1 MSVKKVLSYGRFAL
15 TLCLALYLILV
26 WLYFKDNA
34 QQLTPAGLLLW
45 FVIIP
50 LLLLGSILTL
60 LWWQKKQEKNENNRS
75 DSDVNTSNED
85 NGTAMPEI
93 HSLFVYS
100 RVCLPEGNC
109 WSEVIDN
116 NEDLTV
122 LSEELTDAYG
132 LPLLIKPIASLT
144 EAAFLPEVYGSS
156 LDSDDS
162 HLYNDYDN
170 ETFEEEATHT
180 QHLASPNSTTLRLY
194 ALVHELLN
202 LSDDILSNLAQHV
215 HQYHSE
221 DKEQFNSAI
230 NVHPEWQQHY
240 LVGASEQNTDETL
253 STTHSL
259 PPKLS
264 IYLCLPSSADST
276 FLTTAV
282 KNQLTEYL
290 IPETVFSITSIV
302 TNDDSHAVDGTPTY
316 NITEFIN
323 EHVMT
328 LSQSDDPELCLV
340 LIADSQI
347 NEEWLD
353 AHLATSHDTTAVP
366 TEAGTLLIFFNKAAQ
381 NVIDIDNKA
390 SVSLTE
396 FGTSNDQNEESNNR
410 HYLRHLTAIKNL
422 LIRNA
427 MSLSSTNSVEKE
439 AIKKPS
445 TKQTDTKNKTNVSLK
460 DMSITAISDINPLIQ
475 SYDIS
480 VYLNFLESFIAQEAL
495 VKEQHL
501 GHYMPLNSWLKSFIS
516 VSLFVNLAHD
526 SKQELEKTFL
536 ITQHKKSTLLW
547 LADVSDS

>member
-15 TLCLALYLILV
+15 MLCLALYLILV

-60 LWWQKKQEKNENNRS
+60 LWWQKKQGKNENNRS

-85 NGTAMPEI
+85 NETAMPEV

-132 LPLLIKPIASLT
+132 LPLLIKPITRLT
-144 EAAFLPEVYGSS
+144 EADFLPEVYGSIS
-156 LDSDDS
+156 DWDDS
-162 HLYNDYDN
+162 HLYKDYDN
-170 ETFEEEATHT
+170 ETYEEEATHT

-240 LVGASEQNTDETL
+240 LVGASEESADETL
-253 STTHSL
+253 PATHSL

-290 IPETVFSITSIV
+290 IPETAFSITSIV
-302 TNDDSHAVDGTPTY
+302 TDNDSNAVDSTPTC

-323 EHVMT
+323 KHVMT

-347 NEEWLD
+347 NNEWLD
-353 AHLATSHDTTAVP
+353 AHLTTSHDTTVVP

-381 NVIDIDNKA
+381 NVIDIDDKA
-390 SVSLTE
+390 SVLLTE

-422 LIRNA
+422 LIKNV
-427 MSLSSTNSVEKE
+427 MSLSSTNSAKKE

-445 TKQTDTKNKTNVSLK
+445 AKQTNIKNKTNVSIK
-460 DMSITAISDINPLIQ
+460 DMGITAISDINPLIQ

-480 VYLNFLESFIAQEAL
+480 AYLNFLESFIAQEAL

-516 VSLFVNLAHD
+516 VSLFVDLANN
-526 SKQELEKTFL
+526 SKQELEKSFL

>member
-1 MSVKKVLSYGRFAL
+1 MSVKKVLSYGRFSL
-15 TLCLALYLILV
+15 TLCLALYLVLV

-45 FVIIP
+45 FVIVP

-85 NGTAMPEI
+85 NETTMPET
-93 HSLFVYS
+93 HPLFVYS

-132 LPLLIKPIASLT
+132 LPLLIKPIARLT

-156 LDSDDS
+156 LDWDD
-162 HLYNDYDN
+162 

-215 HQYHSE
+215 YQYHSE
-221 DKEQFNSAI
+221 DKEQSNSAI

-264 IYLCLPSSADST
+264 IYLCLPSSADAP

-290 IPETVFSITSIV
+290 IPETAFSITSIV
-302 TNDDSHAVDGTPTY
+302 TDDDSRAVDGTPTC
-316 NITEFIN
+316 NITAFIH

-340 LIADSQI
+340 LVADSQI
-347 NEEWLD
+347 NEGWLD
-353 AHLATSHDTTAVP
+353 DHPITRHDTTAVP
-366 TEAGTLLIFFNKAAQ
+366 TEAGTLLIFFNHAAQ
-381 NVIDIDNKA
+381 NVIDIDDKA
-390 SVSLTE
+390 SVLLTE

-427 MSLSSTNSVEKE
+427 MSLSSTNSAEKNE
-439 AIKKPS
+439 IKKPS
-445 TKQTDTKNKTNVSLK
+445 AKQTDTKNKTNVSLK
-460 DMSITAISDINPLIQ
+460 DMSITATSDINPLIQ
-475 SYDIS
+475 SYDMS

-501 GHYMPLNSWLKSFIS
+501 GHYMPLNSWLKAFIS
-516 VSLFVNLAHD
+516 VSLFVDLAND

-536 ITQHKKSTLLW
+536 ITQHKKSALLW

>member
-1 MSVKKVLSYGRFAL
+1 MSVKKVLSYGRFSL

-34 QQLTPAGLLLW
+34 QQLTPARLLLW

-60 LWWQKKQEKNENNRS
+60 LWWQKKQEKNESNRS
-75 DSDVNTSNED
+75 DSDANTSNQD
-85 NGTAMPEI
+85 NETTMPEI

-122 LSEELTDAYG
+122 LSEDLTDAYG
-132 LPLLIKPIASLT
+132 LPLLIKPIVRLT

-156 LDSDDS
+156 SDWD
-162 HLYNDYDN
+162 D

-180 QHLASPNSTTLRLY
+180 QHLPSPNSTTLRLY
-194 ALVHELLN
+194 SLVHELLN
-202 LSDDILSNLAQHV
+202 LSDDILSNLAQHFY
-215 HQYHSE
+215 QYHSE
-221 DKEQFNSAI
+221 DKEQTNSAI

-240 LVGASEQNTDETL
+240 LVGASEESADDTL
-253 STTHSL
+253 SAIHSL

-290 IPETVFSITSIV
+290 IPETAFSITPIV
-302 TNDDSHAVDGTPTY
+302 TDDDSNTVDGTPTC

-347 NEEWLD
+347 NDEWLD
-353 AHLATSHDTTAVP
+353 SHLTTSHDTTAVP

-381 NVIDIDNKA
+381 NIIDIDEKA
-390 SVSLTE
+390 SVLLTE
-396 FGTSNDQNEESNNR
+396 FGTPNNQNEDGNNR
-410 HYLRHLTAIKNL
+410 HYLKHLTAIKNL
-422 LIRNA
+422 LIKNA
-427 MSLSSTNSVEKE
+427 MSLPSANPVEKE
-439 AIKKPS
+439 NIKRSS

-495 VKEQHL
+495 AKEQHL

-516 VSLFVNLAHD
+516 VSLFVDLAND

>member
-1 MSVKKVLSYGRFAL
+1 MSVKKVLSYGRFSL
-15 TLCLALYLILV
+15 TLCLALYLVLV

-85 NGTAMPEI
+85 SETTMPET
-93 HSLFVYS
+93 HPLFVYS

-144 EAAFLPEVYGSS
+144 EAAFLPKVYGSS
-156 LDSDDS
+156 LDWDD
-162 HLYNDYDN
+162 

-180 QHLASPNSTTLRLY
+180 QHLALPNSTTLRLY

-215 HQYHSE
+215 YQYHSE
-221 DKEQFNSAI
+221 DKEQSNSAI

-259 PPKLS
+259 SPKLS
-264 IYLCLPSSADST
+264 IYLCLPSSADAP

-282 KNQLTEYL
+282 KNELTEYL
-290 IPETVFSITSIV
+290 IPETAFSITSIV
-302 TNDDSHAVDGTPTY
+302 TDDDSHAVDGTPTC
-316 NITEFIN
+316 NITAFIH

-340 LIADSQI
+340 LVADSQI

-353 AHLATSHDTTAVP
+353 DHSITSHDTTAVP
-366 TEAGTLLIFFNKAAQ
+366 TEAGTLLIFFNQAAQ
-381 NVIDIDNKA
+381 NVIDIDDKA
-390 SVSLTE
+390 SVLLTE

-427 MSLSSTNSVEKE
+427 MSLSSTNSAEKE
-439 AIKKPS
+439 EIKKPS
-445 TKQTDTKNKTNVSLK
+445 DKQTDTKDKTNVSLK
-460 DMSITAISDINPLIQ
+460 DMSVTAISDINPLIQ
-475 SYDIS
+475 SYDVS

-501 GHYMPLNSWLKSFIS
+501 GHYMPLNSWLKAFIS
-516 VSLFVNLAHD
+516 VSLFVDLSND

>member
-85 NGTAMPEI
+85 NETAMPEI

-116 NEDLTV
+116 NKDLTV

-132 LPLLIKPIASLT
+132 LPLLIKPITRLT
-144 EAAFLPEVYGSS
+144 EADFLPDVYGSIS
-156 LDSDDS
+156 DWDDS
-162 HLYNDYDN
+162 HLYKDYGN
-170 ETFEEEATHT
+170 ETFEEATHIK
-180 QHLASPNSTTLRLY
+180 HLASPNSTTLRLY
-194 ALVHELLN
+194 SLVHELLS
-202 LSDDILSNLAQHV
+202 LSDDILSNLAQHFY
-215 HQYHSE
+215 QYHSE
-221 DKEQFNSAI
+221 DKEQSNSAI

-240 LVGASEQNTDETL
+240 LVGASEESADETL
-253 STTHSL
+253 PATHSL

-290 IPETVFSITSIV
+290 IPEIAFSITSIV
-302 TNDDSHAVDGTPTY
+302 TDNDSNAVDSTLTC

-347 NEEWLD
+347 NNEWLD
-353 AHLATSHDTTAVP
+353 AHLTTSHDTTAVP

-381 NVIDIDNKA
+381 NVIDIDDKA
-390 SVSLTE
+390 SVLLT
-396 FGTSNDQNEESNNR
+396 G
-410 HYLRHLTAIKNL
+410 
-422 LIRNA
+422 
-427 MSLSSTNSVEKE
+427 
-439 AIKKPS
+439 
-445 TKQTDTKNKTNVSLK
+445 
-460 DMSITAISDINPLIQ
+460 
-475 SYDIS
+475 
-480 VYLNFLESFIAQEAL
+480 
-495 VKEQHL
+495 
-501 GHYMPLNSWLKSFIS
+501 W
-516 VSLFVNLAHD
+516 
-526 SKQELEKTFL
+526 
-536 ITQHKKSTLLW
+536 
-547 LADVSDS
+547 

>member
-15 TLCLALYLILV
+15 MLCLVLYLILV

-34 QQLTPAGLLLW
+34 PQLTPAGLLLW

-85 NGTAMPEI
+85 NETAMPEI

-132 LPLLIKPIASLT
+132 LPLLIKPITRLT
-144 EAAFLPEVYGSS
+144 EADFLPEVYGSS
-156 LDSDDS
+156 SDWDDS
-162 HLYNDYDN
+162 HLYKDYDN
-170 ETFEEEATHT
+170 ETYEEATHIK
-180 QHLASPNSTTLRLY
+180 HLVSPNSTTLRLY
-194 ALVHELLN
+194 SLVHELLS
-202 LSDDILSNLAQHV
+202 LSEDILSNLAQHFY
-215 HQYHSE
+215 QYHSE
-221 DKEQFNSAI
+221 DKEQSNSAI

-240 LVGASEQNTDETL
+240 LVGASEESADETL
-253 STTHSL
+253 PATHSL

-290 IPETVFSITSIV
+290 IPEIAFSITSIV
-302 TNDDSHAVDGTPTY
+302 TDNDSNAADSTLTC

-347 NEEWLD
+347 NNEWLD
-353 AHLATSHDTTAVP
+353 AHLTTSHDTTAVP

-390 SVSLTE
+390 SVLLTE

-422 LIRNA
+422 LIRNV
-427 MSLSSTNSVEKE
+427 MSLSSTNSAEKE

-445 TKQTDTKNKTNVSLK
+445 AKQTNTEKKTNVSIK
-460 DMSITAISDINPLIQ
+460 DVSITAISDINPLIQ

-516 VSLFVNLAHD
+516 VSLFVDLANN
-526 SKQELEKTFL
+526 SKQELEKSFL

>member
-1 MSVKKVLSYGRFAL
+1 MSGKKVLSYGRFAL

-85 NGTAMPEI
+85 NETAMPEI

-116 NEDLTV
+116 NKDLTV

-132 LPLLIKPIASLT
+132 LPLLIKPITRLT
-144 EAAFLPEVYGSS
+144 EADFLPDVYGSIS
-156 LDSDDS
+156 DWDDS
-162 HLYNDYDN
+162 HLYEDYDN
-170 ETFEEEATHT
+170 EKYEEATHIK
-180 QHLASPNSTTLRLY
+180 HLVSPNSTTLRLY
-194 ALVHELLN
+194 SLVHELLS
-202 LSDDILSNLAQHV
+202 LSDDILSNLAQHFY
-215 HQYHSE
+215 QYHSE
-221 DKEQFNSAI
+221 DKEQSNSAI

-240 LVGASEQNTDETL
+240 LVGASEESADETL
-253 STTHSL
+253 PATHSL

-290 IPETVFSITSIV
+290 IPEIAFSITSIV
-302 TNDDSHAVDGTPTY
+302 TDNDSNAVDSTLTC

-347 NEEWLD
+347 NNEWLD
-353 AHLATSHDTTAVP
+353 AHLTTSHDTTAVP

-381 NVIDIDNKA
+381 NVIDIDDKA
-390 SVSLTE
+390 SVLLTE

-422 LIRNA
+422 LIRNV
-427 MSLSSTNSVEKE
+427 MSLSSTNSAEKE

-445 TKQTDTKNKTNVSLK
+445 IKQTNTKNKTNVSIK
-460 DMSITAISDINPLIQ
+460 DMNITATSDINPLIQ

-516 VSLFVNLAHD
+516 VSLFVDLANNN
-526 SKQELEKTFL
+526 KQELEKKFL

>member
-1 MSVKKVLSYGRFAL
+1 MSVKKVLSYGRFSL
-15 TLCLALYLILV
+15 TLCLALYLVLV

-85 NGTAMPEI
+85 SETTMPET
-93 HSLFVYS
+93 HPLFVYS

-156 LDSDDS
+156 LDWDD
-162 HLYNDYDN
+162 

-215 HQYHSE
+215 YQYHSE
-221 DKEQFNSAI
+221 DKEQSNSAI

-264 IYLCLPSSADST
+264 IYLCLPSSADAP

-290 IPETVFSITSIV
+290 IPETAFSITSIV
-302 TNDDSHAVDGTPTY
+302 TDDGSHAVDGTPTC
-316 NITEFIN
+316 NITAFIH

-328 LSQSDDPELCLV
+328 LSQSDAPELCLI

-353 AHLATSHDTTAVP
+353 AHPITSHDTTAVP
-366 TEAGTLLIFFNKAAQ
+366 TEAGTLLIFFNQAAQ
-381 NVIDIDNKA
+381 NVIDIDDKA
-390 SVSLTE
+390 SVLLTE

-410 HYLRHLTAIKNL
+410 HYLRHLTTIKNL

-427 MSLSSTNSVEKE
+427 MSLSSTNSAEKE
-439 AIKKPS
+439 EIKKPS
-445 TKQTDTKNKTNVSLK
+445 DKQTDTKNKTNVSLK
-460 DMSITAISDINPLIQ
+460 DMSVNAISDINPLIQ
-475 SYDIS
+475 SYDMS

-501 GHYMPLNSWLKSFIS
+501 GHYMPLNSWLKAFIS
-516 VSLFVNLAHD
+516 VSLFVDLAND

-536 ITQHKKSTLLW
+536 ITQHKKSALLW

>member
-26 WLYFKDNA
+26 WLYFEDNA

-85 NGTAMPEI
+85 NETAMPEI

-132 LPLLIKPIASLT
+132 LPLLIKPITRLT
-144 EAAFLPEVYGSS
+144 EADFLPEVYGSIS
-156 LDSDDS
+156 DWDDS
-162 HLYNDYDN
+162 HLYKDYDN
-170 ETFEEEATHT
+170 ETYEEATHIK
-180 QHLASPNSTTLRLY
+180 HLVSPNSTTLRLY
-194 ALVHELLN
+194 SLVHELLS
-202 LSDDILSNLAQHV
+202 LSDDILSNLAQHFY
-215 HQYHSE
+215 QYHSE
-221 DKEQFNSAI
+221 DKEQSNSAI

-240 LVGASEQNTDETL
+240 LVGASEESADETL
-253 STTHSL
+253 PATHSL

-290 IPETVFSITSIV
+290 IPGTAFSITSIV
-302 TNDDSHAVDGTPTY
+302 TDNDSNAVDSTLTC

-347 NEEWLD
+347 NNEWLD
-353 AHLATSHDTTAVP
+353 DHLTTSHDTTAVP
-366 TEAGTLLIFFNKAAQ
+366 TEAGTLLIFYNKAAQ
-381 NVIDIDNKA
+381 NVIDIDDKA
-390 SVSLTE
+390 SVLLTE

-422 LIRNA
+422 LIRNV
-427 MSLSSTNSVEKE
+427 MSLSSTNSAKKE
-439 AIKKPS
+439 AIKKPF
-445 TKQTDTKNKTNVSLK
+445 TKQTNTKNKTNVSIK

-475 SYDIS
+475 SYDVS

-516 VSLFVNLAHD
+516 VSLFVDLANN
-526 SKQELEKTFL
+526 SKQELEKSFL

>member
-1 MSVKKVLSYGRFAL
+1 MSVKKVLSYGRFSL
-15 TLCLALYLILV
+15 TLCLALYLVLV

-45 FVIIP
+45 FIIIP

-85 NGTAMPEI
+85 NETTMPET
-93 HSLFVYS
+93 HPLFVYS
-100 RVCLPEGNC
+100 RVCLPEGNY

-132 LPLLIKPIASLT
+132 LPLLVKPIARLT

-156 LDSDDS
+156 LDWGD
-162 HLYNDYDN
+162 

-215 HQYHSE
+215 YQYHSE
-221 DKEQFNSAI
+221 DKEQSNSAI

-253 STTHSL
+253 STTHLL

-264 IYLCLPSSADST
+264 IYLCLPSSADAP

-290 IPETVFSITSIV
+290 IPETAFSITSIV
-302 TNDDSHAVDGTPTY
+302 TDDDSHAVDSTPTC
-316 NITEFIN
+316 NITAFIH

-340 LIADSQI
+340 LVADSQI

-353 AHLATSHDTTAVP
+353 DHPITSHDTTAVP
-366 TEAGTLLIFFNKAAQ
+366 TEAGTLLIFFNQAAQ
-381 NVIDIDNKA
+381 NVIDIDDKA
-390 SVSLTE
+390 SVLLTE

-410 HYLRHLTAIKNL
+410 HYLMHLTAIKNL

-427 MSLSSTNSVEKE
+427 MSLSSTNSAEKE
-439 AIKKPS
+439 EIKKPS
-445 TKQTDTKNKTNVSLK
+445 DKQTDTKNKTNVSLK
-460 DMSITAISDINPLIQ
+460 DMSVNAISDINPLIQ
-475 SYDIS
+475 SYDVS

-516 VSLFVNLAHD
+516 VSLFVDLAND

>member
-1 MSVKKVLSYGRFAL
+1 MSVKKVLSYGRFSL
-15 TLCLALYLILV
+15 TLCLALYLVLV

-85 NGTAMPEI
+85 NETTTPET
-93 HSLFVYS
+93 HPLFVYS

-132 LPLLIKPIASLT
+132 LPLLIKPIARLT

-156 LDSDDS
+156 LDWDD
-162 HLYNDYDN
+162 

-202 LSDDILSNLAQHV
+202 LGDDVLSNLAQHV
-215 HQYHSE
+215 YQYHFE
-221 DKEQFNSAI
+221 DKEQSNSAI

-264 IYLCLPSSADST
+264 IYLCLPSSADAP

-290 IPETVFSITSIV
+290 IPETAFSITSIV
-302 TNDDSHAVDGTPTY
+302 TDDDSHAVDGTPTC
-316 NITEFIN
+316 NITAFIH

-340 LIADSQI
+340 LVADSQI

-353 AHLATSHDTTAVP
+353 DHPITSHDTTAVP
-366 TEAGTLLIFFNKAAQ
+366 TEAGTLLIFFNHAAQ
-381 NVIDIDNKA
+381 NVIDIDDKA
-390 SVSLTE
+390 SVLLTE

-410 HYLRHLTAIKNL
+410 HYIRHLTAIKNL

-427 MSLSSTNSVEKE
+427 MSLSSTNSAEKE
-439 AIKKPS
+439 EIKKPS
-445 TKQTDTKNKTNVSLK
+445 DKQTDTKNKTNVPLK
-460 DMSITAISDINPLIQ
+460 DMSVNAISDINPLIQ
-475 SYDIS
+475 SYDVS

-516 VSLFVNLAHD
+516 VSLFVDLAND
-526 SKQELEKTFL
+526 SKQESEKTFL
-536 ITQHKKSTLLW
+536 ITQHKKSALLW